1 MKNIVFI
8 IKLNSNSQLLEKA
21 LLHAKESYENKE
33 ERFYYTT
40 KNDTDI
46 IRDFLKAK
54 DSYDDP
60 DITSRI
66 VFIDYINT
74 CPLYVKK
81 LYIGTLLRF
90 EQSEVGYQL
99 FYQISDI
106 VDSVLVINN
115 FLRFANLDIQN
126 DFGENAHITI
136 EDSSALIKQL
146 SYSTNIPCNIAYSE
160 LDYKSLENEIS
171 LSHLAQKNHYCK
183 RLYNALPES
192 NSRGEFQRDY
202 DRIVHSKAFR
212 RMSDKAQIF
221 TSSKGDHYRTRMTHT
236 LCVAQIARGIAI
248 RLNMNVPL
256 TEAIALGH
264 DLGHTPFGHQGERT
278 LNEIVKPFGIQ
289 GFKHNYQSLKVATK
303 LEEEY
308 IEHSGLD
315 LSVQAL
321 EGMWKHTKIRKKQS
335 EPLICNIDDFI
346 PNDISSEIQ
355 NMLYSD
361 VDYCSTIEG
370 QIVFIADEIA
380 QRSHDLEDALS
391 AGLLSIDNLLDML
404 SFKKLNELKQRI
416 EIIITSINEAEN
428 NNRSFVSKQEMLYSR
443 ISSNVIKYFID
454 DVVKKFNDFVTT
466 SSAEL
471 LEVNNYFE
479 KHKCVDRQ
487 LISFTD
493 EGKCLNGYLETIVTK
508 QVINSAEVAT
518 FDDKASRI
526 TAKLFDLYYNNPR
539 LLHDGTLQRVY
550 IEMRR
555 MTENVIHFQDGDI
568 SLVNKEWELIK
579 NPSNAPSEEDK
590 KHFLI
595 NHNLY
600 KYDDVKKSIE
610 ALNKKERKILF
621 EYVAKRQTE
630 YNEKRKILVLSIC
643 DFIAGMTDTYAI
655 DEYRKLIC

>member
-1 MKNIVFI
+1 MKNIVFM
-8 IKLNSNSQLLEKA
+8 IKLNSNSMQLTNA
-21 LLHAKESYENKE
+21 LLRAKESYEIGE

-40 KNDTDI
+40 DKDTAI
-46 IRDFLKAK
+46 FKDFIETHKLENNFDPYLK
-54 DSYDDP
+54 
-60 DITSRI
+60 I
-66 VFIDYINT
+66 VFIDYVNDSH
-74 CPLYVKK
+74 LYVKK
-81 LYIGTLLRF
+81 LYIGNLIRY
-90 EQSEVGYQL
+90 EEHGVSYQL
-99 FYQISDI
+99 YYRISNI

-115 FLRFANLDIQN
+115 FLRFSNLDIEN
-126 DFGENAHITI
+126 DFGENAHISI
-136 EDSSALIKQL
+136 EDSSALVKQL
-146 SYSTNIPCNIAYSE
+146 SYSTNVPCNITPKE
-160 LDYKSLENEIS
+160 LCYKSLENENT
-171 LSHLAQKNHYCK
+171 LSHLAQKNQYCK
-183 RLYNALPES
+183 RLYNVLPES

-278 LNEIVKPFGIQ
+278 LDEIVKPFGIL

-315 LSVQAL
+315 LSVQTL
-321 EGMWKHTKIRKKQS
+321 EGMWKHTKTRKNPE

-346 PNDISSEIQ
+346 PCDITPEIQ
-355 NMLYSD
+355 NMLHSD
-361 VDYCSTIEG
+361 INYCSTIEG

-404 SFKKLNELKQRI
+404 SLKKLNELKHNI
-416 EIIITSINEAEN
+416 ESIIASIDKAEN
-428 NNRSFVSKQEMLYSR
+428 DNRSFVSKREMLYSR
-443 ISSNVIKYFID
+443 ISSNVIKYFIG
-454 DVVKKFNDFVTT
+454 DVVKQFSDFINTP
-466 SSAEL
+466 SDKL
-471 LEVNNYFE
+471 NEVNEHFE
-479 KHKCVDRQ
+479 KHNCIDRQ
-487 LISFTD
+487 LICFTD
-493 EGKCLNGYLETIVTK
+493 EGRCLNSYLETLVTK

-555 MTENVIHFQDGDI
+555 ITDNVIHFQDGDI

-579 NPSNAPSEEDK
+579 NPDAAPSETDK
-590 KHFLI
+590 KSFLI
-595 NHNLY
+595 NNNLY
-600 KYDDVKKSIE
+600 KRDDMKTSIDS
-610 ALNKKERKILF
+610 LNKEEQKLF
-621 EYVAKRQTE
+621 SDYVAKRKSE
-630 YNEKRKILVLSIC
+630 YTEKRKILVLAIC

-655 DEYRKLIC
+655 DEYRKLIY